1 MELYNQIK
9 QIKEYLLAVK
19 LLLHCQDEEI
29 RELLVKELNE
39 MQVRTVFWRRA
50 IEERF
55 LARVLKIQFIGKQL
69 REK

>member
-39 MQVRTVFWRRA
+39 MQVRTVF
-50 IEERF
+50 
-55 LARVLKIQFIGKQL
+55 
-69 REK
+69 